1 MAPTASIIFPT
12 RGRSAY
18 LAVALASVG
27 PQAARHG
34 AEVIVVEDDAARSQ
48 TRALA
53 EAHGARHL
61 THGRPL
67 GINHARNTGIAAAG
81 SDLFV
86 LLDDDV
92 EAWPDWLAS
101 LLGAA
106 AASPEHGAFGGPI
119 RPRLEGTNPPGGGRE
134 PLPVTALDLGPADT
148 DAAFV
153 WGANMAL
160 RRSAVERIGTF
171 DPAL

>member
-18 LAVALASVG
+18 LAVALASVA

-34 AEVIVVEDDAARSQ
+34 AEVIVVEDDPARPQ

-53 EAHGARHL
+53 EANGARHVA
-61 THGRPL
+61 HGRPL
-67 GINHARNTGIAAAG
+67 GINHARNTGIAAAR

-92 EAWPDWLAS
+92 EAWPGWLEA
-101 LLGAA
+101 LLHAA
-106 AASPEHGAFGGPI
+106 AAH
-119 RPRLEGTNPPGGGRE
+119 PG
-134 PLPVTALDLGPADT
+134 
-148 DAAFV
+148 
-153 WGANMAL
+153 
-160 RRSAVERIGTF
+160 
-171 DPAL
+171 